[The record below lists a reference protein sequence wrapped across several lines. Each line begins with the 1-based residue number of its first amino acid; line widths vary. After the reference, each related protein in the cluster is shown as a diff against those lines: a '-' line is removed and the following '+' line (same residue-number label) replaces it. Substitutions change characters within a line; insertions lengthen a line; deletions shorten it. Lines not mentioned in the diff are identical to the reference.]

1 MRISPNASRVAHLHR
16 LKTKG
21 ARVKVWENIVGASK
35 ADYGIDA
42 PGVVRNLAIGGAV
55 GTIIGIT
62 LYRVLRRRY
71 AIIARIFLGWSAL
84 SGLPNLFAA
93 GYMIWSSKVGKL
105 LEAERV
111 MDILTLCGDE
121 KVLDVGCGRGLMMI
135 QAARRLNSGKVV
147 GVDIWR
153 SEDQSGNYPEAA
165 WENALAEG
173 VTDGIEITDGD
184 ARDLPFENNTFDVVI
199 SSLVLHNIDDKEER
213 DRAVREIS
221 RVLKPG
227 GQLALVDFQYTNEYA
242 HILGEIGIEDITL
255 SKLHFL
261 LYPPV
266 RVVTGRKT
274 AI

>member
-1 MRISPNASRVAHLHR
+1 M
-16 LKTKG
+16 
-21 ARVKVWENIVGASK
+21 KVWENIAGAGK

-55 GTIIGIT
+55 GTIMGT
-62 LYRVLRRRY
+62 SLYRILRQRY
-71 AIIARIFLGWSAL
+71 AIFARIFLGWSVL
-84 SGLPNLFAA
+84 SGLPSLFAA

-111 MDILTLCGDE
+111 MDILALCGDE

-135 QAARRLNSGKVV
+135 RAARRLNSGKVV

-153 SEDQSGNYPEAA
+153 SEDQSGNNPEAA
-165 WENALAEG
+165 WENARAEG
-173 VTDGIEITDGD
+173 VIGGIEITDGD
-184 ARDLPFENNTFDVVI
+184 ARDLPFGDNTFDVVI
-199 SSLVLHNIDDKEER
+199 SSLVLHNIDDKAQR

-221 RVLKPG
+221 RVLRPG
-227 GQLALVDFQYTNEYA
+227 GRLALVDFQHTNEYA
-242 HILGEIGIEDITL
+242 LTLREVGIEGVTL

-274 AI
+274 AVRVPNIGRTSQIGGSLRS